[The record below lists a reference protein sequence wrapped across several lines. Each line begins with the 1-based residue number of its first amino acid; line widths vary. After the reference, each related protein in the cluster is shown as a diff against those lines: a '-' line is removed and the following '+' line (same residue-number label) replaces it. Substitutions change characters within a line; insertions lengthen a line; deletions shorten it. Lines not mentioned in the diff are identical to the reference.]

1 MSNNVTLNEV
11 RISYPHL
18 FQAKQINNQGDPKFS
33 AAFIIRADNPA
44 LRQLVDTA
52 NRLAAEAHPGG
63 LPHNFKTLPLTKGED
78 KYPGNADYVGT
89 YVLNT
94 SKGSAQG
101 RPSVVDQNMQEVID
115 PGKVYPGMVVNV
127 AVSVYTYSNVS
138 KGVTTGL
145 EAVQLV
151 RDGDRLD
158 NKPSVDELFKPLDVP
173 GESGG
178 AAGGFDPLA

>member
-1 MSNNVTLNEV
+1 MSNNVTINDV

-33 AAFIIRADNPA
+33 AAFIIKADNPG
-44 LRQLVDTA
+44 LKLLVEKAKT
-52 NRLAAEAHPGG
+52 LVAEKYPGG
-63 LPHNFKTLPLTKGED
+63 TPHNFKQLPLAKGED

-94 SKGSAQG
+94 SKGAAQG
-101 RPSVVDQNMQEVID
+101 RPSVVDQHMQEVID

-127 AVSVYTYSNVS
+127 AISVYTYANVS